1 MENNNNLSV
10 NNDLYDEELDLTK
23 IIKILFKKKYFILF
37 ISFLFLIFG
46 YILFK
51 SKKPVWEGQFD
62 IVLKNNSSSNKNI
75 NPLQSINSS
84 ILNQFISNKAID
96 LRTEVQILKS
106 QSILM
111 PIFDFVKDEKNKSGI
126 KADSWNFNDWKKSLN
141 IQLERGTSVLNIK
154 YADSD
159 RKLIKPVL
167 EKISFAYKEYSG
179 KDRDEGLV
187 KGINYLD
194 EQKDKISQESKKAYL
209 KFQDFSIKNNLGNFD
224 GLLPFNKTTGIGIN
238 NNQLRLNNDQIRKNI
253 ESNDIFAAQ
262 TSRFR
267 PNFEALYRL
276 ETLLVKK
283 SSVLKPKSKQIINL
297 KNQINQLKKS
307 LARPSQTI
315 LEYRDLG
322 RDVLRKEELL
332 INIEGQLT
340 KLKLDLARQ
349 EDPWELIS
357 EPNVDNVPISPK
369 KIKTL
374 FFSTVIG
381 FLLSSL
387 FVLVKYKNDDIIDE
401 PKIFKN
407 LIPYRFIKT
416 FERKEKNNWQ
426 YSFELIK
433 NFIVENDEED
443 KLGILYLNKS
453 DSDDRQ
459 YLNNLLE
466 RIFTKD
472 KIIVSNLLLDFKV
485 CSKVLIITEP
495 NIISKNSLNYLLE
508 DIKIFNKK
516 ISGWIYID

>member
-10 NNDLYDEELDLTK
+10 NNDLFDEEIDLTK

-37 ISFLFLIFG
+37 TSFLFLIFG

-51 SKKPVWEGQFD
+51 SKEPVWQGQFD
-62 IVLKNNSSSNKNI
+62 IVLKNNSQSNKNI

-84 ILNQFISNKAID
+84 ILNQFIANKAID
-96 LRTEVQILKS
+96 LKTEVQILKS

-126 KADSWNFNDWKKSLN
+126 NADSWNFNGWKKSLN

-167 EKISFAYKEYSG
+167 EKISLAYKEYSG
-179 KDRDEGLV
+179 KERDEGLI
-187 KGINYLD
+187 KGIDYLD
-194 EQKDKISQESKKAYL
+194 KQKDKISQESKKAYL

-224 GLLPFNKTTGIGIN
+224 GLLPFNKTTGIGTN
-238 NNQLRLNNDQIRKNI
+238 NNQKRINI
-253 ESNDIFAAQ
+253 ENNDIFSAQ

-267 PNFEALYRL
+267 SNFEALYKL

-283 SSVLKPKSKQIINL
+283 SSVLKPNSKQIINL

-307 LARPSQTI
+307 LARPSQII

-357 EPNVDNVPISPK
+357 EPNVNNVPVSPK

-381 FLLSSL
+381 FLLSSI

-401 PKIFKN
+401 LKIFKN

-416 FERKEKNNWQ
+416 FDRKEKNSWQ

-433 NFIVENDEED
+433 NFIVANDKED

-459 YLNNLLE
+459 YINNLLE

-472 KIIVSNLLLDFKV
+472 KIIISNLLLDFKV